1 MAKLKIGIFDSGIGG
16 LTVAKAIKSEMPKAS
31 LVYFGDTAHLPYGDK
46 SPASI
51 RHYSAKITQFL
62 LSHHC
67 NALVIAC
74 NTASAHAFKTVKDI
88 AGPDFP
94 VFNVIDPVVETIAT
108 QFTDKKVGVIGTK
121 GTIKTRVYPNRI
133 KKANPKVKVASK
145 STPLLAPMI
154 EEGFFNNTIS
164 RAVIG
169 SYLGAKELKNIHALV
184 LGCTHYPLIQKE
196 VSEFFDGQVNVI
208 DSASV
213 VAKHVKSS
221 LRKRPSET
229 DEDYFFVSDY
239 TKAFEESTQTF
250 FGNSIHLDEVRI
262 FD

>member
-1 MAKLKIGIFDSGIGG
+1 MASLKIGIFDSGIGG
-16 LTVAKAIKSEMPKAS
+16 LTVAKAIKTEMPKAS

-51 RHYSAKITQFL
+51 RHYSARITQFL

-74 NTASAHAFKTVKDI
+74 NTASAHAYKTVKDI
-88 AGPDFP
+88 AGPNIP
-94 VFNVIDPVVETIAT
+94 VFNVIDPVVETISEKYSN
-108 QFTDKKVGVIGTK
+108 QKIGIIATK

-133 KKANPKVKVASK
+133 KKANASIKVASK

-164 RAVIG
+164 KAVIN
-169 SYLGAKELKNIHALV
+169 SYLNARELKKIKALV
-184 LGCTHYPLIQKE
+184 LGCTHYPLIYNE
-196 VSEFFDGQVNVI
+196 VDNYFNGEVNI
-208 DSASV
+208 INSASV
-213 VAKHVKSS
+213 VAKHIKKT
-221 LRKRPSET
+221 LKKRPSET
-229 DEDYFFVSDY
+229 ENDYFFVSDF

-250 FGNSIHLDEVRI
+250 FGDSIHLDEVRI